1 MDIGRFDA
9 LTKAFARRQRVKGI
23 FAGAAA
29 AFSAAAVR
37 GAAAQDDDA
46 AIAGNGGVATATANA
61 GNVTIGDINAGGNSG
76 NDIVVGNV
84 GGGGDDDKCD
94 KCHDDDGDGDGSVI
108 IDGGDVSFSTAID
121 VSADGGVAA
130 ADASGGDNNRAFAS

>member
-37 GAAAQDDDA
+37 GAAAQDDDTVS
-46 AIAGNGGVATATANA
+46 AGNGGIAEATANA
-61 GNVTIGDINAGGNSG
+61 GSVTIGNIDAGGNSG

-84 GGGGDDDKCD
+84 GGGDDDKCD
-94 KCHDDDGDGDGSVI
+94 KCHDDDDGGGSVI
-108 IDGGDVSFSTAID
+108 IDGGDVSFSTAIS